1 MGEERHQQN
10 EWPIQIFM
18 KFSCRSLP
26 LMETVVATQVL
37 NSRRL
42 YVRKSSHSS
51 VYSHFLS
58 FSFSVLFCFFLICR
72 LFFLSIFFF
81 LFLFSTSCF
90 LFLYLV
96 WAFQLFFLLR
106 LVCPIYRSS
115 ACARAHTRVWTHGRR
130 NETGAHVNGMEWFHG
145 QKKDAGFY
153 GEVSRVWTRSSPPT
167 RREREREREEEREI
181 G

>member
-58 FSFSVLFCFFLICR
+58 FSFSVLFCFFLNCR

-81 LFLFSTSCF
+81 FSISTSCF
-90 LFLYLV
+90 LFLFLV
-96 WAFQLFFLLR
+96 RAFQLFFFLR
-106 LVCPIYRSS
+106 LVCPIYRSW
-115 ACARAHTRVWTHGRR
+115 ACARTHARVDTRKA
-130 NETGAHVNGMEWFHG
+130 E
-145 QKKDAGFY
+145 
-153 GEVSRVWTRSSPPT
+153 
-167 RREREREREEEREI
+167 
-181 G
+181 